1 MASIEII
8 EKEKTRT
15 LALRDELT
23 AFGRETTCQVQLGD
37 EKLSRKHCRI
47 ERKRGSYVLVDLS
60 SKNGTYVNGV
70 AVFPSRVL
78 KDGDEI
84 KLGEVRVI
92 FHHRS
97 FSDRFLYFIHHG
109 LVWKISFALAIGGA
123 VFGIYK
129 IITYFFT
136 TMLK

>member
-1 MASIEII
+1 MATIEII

-15 LALRDELT
+15 LRLRDELT

-47 ERKRGSYVLVDLS
+47 ERKKGNFVLVDLS
-60 SKNGTYVNGV
+60 SKNGTYVNGLS
-70 AVFPSRVL
+70 VFPSRVL
-78 KDGDEI
+78 KNGDEI
-84 KLGEVRVI
+84 KLGDVRMI
-92 FHHRS
+92 FHHVPLT
-97 FSDRFLYFIHHG
+97 DQILYFLHHG
-109 LVWKISFALAIGGA
+109 LVWKLAWVAAIGGA
-123 VFGIYK
+123 GFGIYK